1 MTRWP
6 DRLKTLD
13 VLLARAGRSLVNA
26 IYPLEC
32 AGCGSAGKTI
42 CDRCAAELPV
52 LKPPFCSICAVPGV
66 GSPCWRCA
74 ETPRHFDGIRAP
86 FRHAGVV
93 RRAVHAFKY
102 EGIRA
107 AAPQLGGMMAEYLS
121 RHPIAADLVTPVPM
135 HRSRLRERGYNQAG
149 LLAAEIARVNNLR
162 CDADLLVRVRK
173 VEPQARTP
181 SGAQRAQNVA
191 SSVALSAGRDVS
203 GASILLVD
211 DVATTGSTI
220 DVCAAALKQA
230 GARSVWGLV
239 LAVAGG
245 EFGTE

>member
-1 MTRWP
+1 MRWP
-6 DRLKTLD
+6 DRLKPLD

-66 GSPCWRCA
+66 GSLCRRCA

-86 FRHAGVV
+86 FRHAGVI

-135 HRSRLRERGYNQAG
+135 HPSRLRERGYNQAG
-149 LLAAEIARVNNLR
+149 LLAAEIARVNSLR
-162 CDADLLVRVRK
+162 YDADLLVRAA
-173 VEPQARTP
+173 VEPQVRMA
-181 SGAQRAQNVA
+181 SGVQRAHNVA
-191 SSVALSAGRDVS
+191 SSVVLAAERDVA
-203 GASILLVD
+203 GANILLVD

-230 GARSVWGLV
+230 GARSVWGLT

-245 EFGTE
+245 EFDTE